1 MKDQTAAKG
10 MGLRHKPGDVSY
22 TNTLVHAELAQGA
35 EDRRRSKELEIF
47 QLEQLGTSCTLIKLK
62 CPSTTRKLLKGKLAL
77 LGHLVGGT
85 CLVASTHPHS
95 CSTDPA
101 GTARLLPLN
110 EVAGFLGAL
119 VRK

>member
-22 TNTLVHAELAQGA
+22 TNTLVHPELARGA
-35 EDRRRSKELEIF
+35 EDRRRSKEIF

-62 CPSTTRKLLKGKLAL
+62 SPSTTRKLLKGGLAL
-77 LGHLVGGT
+77 LGRLVGGT